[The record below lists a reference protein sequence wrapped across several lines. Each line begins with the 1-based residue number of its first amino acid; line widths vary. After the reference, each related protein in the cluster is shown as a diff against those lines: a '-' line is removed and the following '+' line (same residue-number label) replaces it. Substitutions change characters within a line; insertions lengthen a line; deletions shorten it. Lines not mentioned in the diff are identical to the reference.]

1 MFMAGSLIIL
11 SQPQTDSHNHSVC
24 LCMSPAA
31 FLSLLKRQ
39 TERERGEK
47 KKKKDG
53 SGANKWCSVGSMQ
66 SRAGRYDQDRTYREE
81 THREI
86 IQQRS
91 LKGTSVFSQK
101 TSVTAQWHHS
111 KHLQ

>member
-31 FLSLLKRQ
+31 FLSLLKGQ

-47 KKKKDG
+47 KKKKMAVEQT
-53 SGANKWCSVGSMQ
+53 SGAAWAAC
-66 SRAGRYDQDRTYREE
+66 RAELGDTIRTGHTGRRHTER
-81 THREI
+81 
-86 IQQRS
+86 
-91 LKGTSVFSQK
+91 
-101 TSVTAQWHHS
+101 
-111 KHLQ
+111 